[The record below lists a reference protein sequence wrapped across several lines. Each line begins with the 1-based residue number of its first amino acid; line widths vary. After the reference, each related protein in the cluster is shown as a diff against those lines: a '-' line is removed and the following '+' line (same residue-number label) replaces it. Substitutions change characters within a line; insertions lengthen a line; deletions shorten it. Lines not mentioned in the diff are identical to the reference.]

1 MRELY
6 ELLASLDRRIKALE
20 QLESYGGILEL
31 TERATPGTPAS
42 GKMYLYAKT
51 DGKLYY
57 KNDTGTEKEVATV

>member
-6 ELLASLDRRIKALE
+6 ELIISLERRVKALE
-20 QLESYGGILEL
+20 QQETYGGILEL
-31 TERATPGTPAS
+31 TEQATPATPAS

-57 KNDTGTEKEVATV
+57 KNDAGTEEEVATV